1 MDEDEFYSINNE
13 LYDDRQL
20 VRRLSSKKMSVA
32 GVSPLFQ
39 VLEQLRI
46 PQPIKYKNLINNEA
60 FKDMIIGIDE
70 TRE

>member
-39 VLEQLRI
+39 VLE
-46 PQPIKYKNLINNEA
+46 
-60 FKDMIIGIDE
+60 
-70 TRE
+70 